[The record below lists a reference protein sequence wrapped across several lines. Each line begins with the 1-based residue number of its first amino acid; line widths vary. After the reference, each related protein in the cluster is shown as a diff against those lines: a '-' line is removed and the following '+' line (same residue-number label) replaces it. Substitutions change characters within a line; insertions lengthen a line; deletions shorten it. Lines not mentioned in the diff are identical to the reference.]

1 MIPHFPKLLIH
12 HPLPLV
18 LLAVCSLLVQPGVA
32 QTTFSDQS
40 GLLDFERSSIIDEGD
55 GLAGAAWLDYNN
67 DGWLDLYLTNGR
79 NHQDALFRNNGDGS
93 FTDLAAD
100 AGLGATVG
108 ATGVVVGDINN
119 DGFADLFLSG
129 DGGMMGLFGSSQAR
143 MYLNQGNGSFTDIT
157 ASAGV
162 DEALTP
168 LSAAFADINND
179 GFLDLFVAVCGSLR
193 NQQQH
198 ANVLYLN
205 NGDNTF
211 SEIAESAG
219 VSSPI
224 GACITFFSD
233 YNSDGW
239 MDLFVGNCNDIQ
251 LDAGPV
257 QLFRNNGDNTFTDVR
272 EAAGLGKGLWMGF
285 APGDADNDGD
295 IDLFV
300 TNTGA
305 SYPNSDSSSHAYYRN
320 NGDGT
325 YTDLRFA
332 YGLDTLP
339 WGWGATMDDLD
350 NDGWLDIYFAG
361 SMPLPPFKVGC
372 LPDGR
377 PGNPGTFLM
386 NNGDGTFRNATE
398 TTGAD
403 DLSCYYTSG
412 VASGDYDN
420 DGFVDLLTAMEPTA
434 DYDGFPFLWHNSGNS
449 NRSICIK
456 LEDDSGIGNRD
467 AVGARVQLDAGSLTL
482 TREHYAGSSFIS
494 HHSPWLHFGLAGED
508 SARNVNVRWADGTV
522 EAFGN
527 LPAEQCHRL
536 NRGGVVG
543 LGPEG
548 GFAEGAWT
556 LAPNPVRRAF
566 RLEGKPG
573 AKSRAWALFD
583 ASGRRMPWQ
592 AIRPVAASGT
602 DAVVIEGQIP
612 AHWPN
617 GWYTVVGLTAESAPV
632 QLPLLVW
639 RP

>member
-1 MIPHFPKLLIH
+1 MSTS
-12 HPLPLV
+12 PL
-18 LLAVCSLLVQPGVA
+18 ASIFGSIGGHA
-32 QTTFSDQS
+32 QTSFTDQS
-40 GLLDFERSSIIDEGD
+40 TLLDFERSSILDEGD
-55 GLAGAAWLDYNN
+55 GLAGAAWLDYNS

-93 FTDLAAD
+93 FTDVAD
-100 AGLGATVG
+100 AAGLGSTIG
-108 ATGVVVGDINN
+108 ATGVTVGDINN
-119 DGFADLFLSG
+119 DGHPDLFLSG

-143 MYLNQGNGSFTDIT
+143 MYLNNGNGTFTDIT

-179 GFLDLFVAVCGSLR
+179 SYLDLFVAVCGSLR

-198 ANVLYLN
+198 PNVLYLN

-219 VSSPI
+219 VKSPI

-233 YNSDGW
+233 YNEDGW

-257 QLFRNNGDNTFTDVR
+257 QLFRNNGDNTFTDVGA
-272 EAAGLGKGLWMGF
+272 AAGLGKGLWMGF

-305 SYPNSDSSSHAYYRN
+305 SYPNADSSSHAYYRN

-325 YTDLRFA
+325 FTDLRFL
-332 YGLDTLP
+332 YNLDTLE

-361 SMPLPPFKVGC
+361 SMPLPPFLVGC
-372 LPDGR
+372 LPGGR

-398 TTGAD
+398 ETGAD
-403 DLSCYYTSG
+403 DLTCFYTSG
-412 VASGDYDN
+412 VASADYDN
-420 DGFVDLLTAMEPTA
+420 DGFIDLVTAMEPTA
-434 DYDGFPFLWHNSGNS
+434 DYDGVPFLWHNSGNS
-449 NRSICIK
+449 NNSICIK
-456 LEDDSGIGNRD
+456 LNDDSGIGNRD
-467 AVGARVQLDAGSLTL
+467 GVGAKVQLEAGGLTL
-482 TREHYAGSSFIS
+482 TRERYAGSSFIS
-494 HHSPWLHFGLAGED
+494 TNSPWLHFGLAGED
-508 SARNVNVRWADGTV
+508 TARNIRVRWADGNT
-522 EAFGN
+522 ESFGN
-527 LPAEQCHRL
+527 LPAGQCHML

-543 LGPEG
+543 IDPGQ
-548 GFAEGAWT
+548 AMADASWT
-556 LAPNPVRRAF
+556 LAPNPVQQQFTLQA
-566 RLEGKPG
+566 
-573 AKSRAWALFD
+573 SFD
-583 ASGRRMPWQ
+583 AASRQWTAFDLQGRSMTWNGLQLQ
-592 AIRPVAASGT
+592 AATA
-602 DAVVIEGQIP
+602 GQQTLQGYIP
-612 AHWPN
+612 SDWPN
-617 GWYTVVGLTAESAPV
+617 GTYILVGTAPNAAPV
-632 QLPLLVW
+632 QVSMVVM